1 LFHSETHATL
11 VDNLKDKN
19 FNLNRVKIIILDDDK
34 DVLLTAKLILRS
46 PFEEV
51 ITLTDPD
58 RVEQHL
64 AEGFCQVVLLDMNYT
79 PGATSGIE
87 GLRLLRK
94 IREWSPNTE
103 VVIHTAWGEI
113 PIAVKAMKEG
123 AFDFIE
129 KPWEKEK
136 LLATCQA
143 AAKHSLST
151 RELSR
156 LKDQQEV
163 LKRDLVRNRGNI
175 LTISPIMLEVMQS
188 VRKVAGTDASVLIL
202 GENGTG
208 KELIARE
215 IHRLS
220 SRSAQPFIPVDVA
233 ALSQTL
239 IESELFGH
247 VKGAFTDAREDRTGR
262 FELASGGTLFL
273 DEIGNLPLV
282 TQPKLLAALQNRQ
295 IVKVGAN
302 RPVDIDIRLISATNM
317 PLYDMIRENEFRQDL
332 LYRINTVEIK
342 IPPLRER
349 MEDLP
354 LLLGYFVERNKKKY
368 MKNHL
373 VMKEDNMNILKN
385 YHWPG
390 NIRELE
396 HAAERA
402 VIMCDREELL
412 PEDFLPGKSTSQHS
426 FKANALLIN
435 VHEAEKQLIEEA
447 IRKCKGNLTRASKEL
462 GMGRTTL
469 YRRLKNSDR

>member
-1 LFHSETHATL
+1 M
-11 VDNLKDKN
+11 KDKK
-19 FNLNRVKIIILDDDK
+19 FNLNRLKIIILDDDK
-34 DVLLTAKLILRS
+34 DVLLTAKLILKSR
-46 PFEEV
+46 FEEV
-51 ITLTDPD
+51 ITLTDPN

-64 AEGFCQVVLLDMNYT
+64 ADGFCHVVLLDMNYA
-79 PGATSGIE
+79 PGATSGVE
-87 GLRLLRK
+87 GLRMLHK

-103 VVIHTAWGEI
+103 VVIHTAWGEV

-151 RELSR
+151 RELNL
-156 LKDQQEV
+156 LKDQQEA
-163 LKRDLVRNRGNI
+163 LKKDLVRNKGNI

-220 SRSAQPFIPVDVA
+220 TRSSQSFIPVDVGS
-233 ALSQTL
+233 LSQTL
-239 IESELFGH
+239 VESELFGH

-262 FELASGGTLFL
+262 FEMASGGTLFL
-273 DEIGNLPLV
+273 DEIGNLPPGI
-282 TQPKLLAALQNRQ
+282 QPKLLAALQNRQ
-295 IVKVGAN
+295 VIKVGAN

-317 PLYDMIRENEFRQDL
+317 PLYDMVRENEFRQDL

-373 VMKEDNMNILKN
+373 VMSGDSINILKN

-390 NIRELE
+390 NVRELE
-396 HAAERA
+396 HATERA

-412 PEDFLPGKSTSQHS
+412 PEDFLPGKSTVQHS
-426 FKANALLIN
+426 FIENAPLIN
-435 VHEAEKQLIEEA
+435 VHEAEKQLIDEA

-469 YRRLKNSDR
+469 YRRLKNSNR